1 MFSSYPS
8 VFSRDNGFGFRQ
20 HKSNNCYDFFF
31 FASYCSL
38 LNFHKSKASIPKQT
52 GTIMS
57 RGFTHIKKK
66 IVTKFFYAHAYNIQS
81 FTKRCQVIY
90 FLIYFSDNTLFS
102 HPSSLFVVKFIVIC
116 FQIINKEKDYK

>member
-1 MFSSYPS
+1 
-8 VFSRDNGFGFRQ
+8 
-20 HKSNNCYDFFF
+20 
-31 FASYCSL
+31 
-38 LNFHKSKASIPKQT
+38 
-52 GTIMS
+52 MS

-66 IVTKFFYAHAYNIQS
+66 SSPIFSMHAYNIQS